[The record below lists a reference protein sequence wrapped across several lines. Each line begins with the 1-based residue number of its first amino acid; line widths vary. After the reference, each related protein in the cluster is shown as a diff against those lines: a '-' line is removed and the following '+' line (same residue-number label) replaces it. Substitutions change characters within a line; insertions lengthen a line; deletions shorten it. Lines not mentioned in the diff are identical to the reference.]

1 MVEYKILVSNVS
13 FLLYMHRTI
22 IKLMKE
28 IDIKNAL
35 TTAKKSAIEGGALLL
50 KNKTTL
56 NEEIFSTNKDIKLK
70 ADILAENAIKKI
82 IKNESNHPILAE
94 ESGFSS
100 ETSANIF
107 WVVDPLDGTAN
118 YARNLPMCCVSIAL
132 IINSRPALGVI
143 YDFINNDI
151 YEGSI
156 YTKALLNNKE
166 ISVSEVK
173 YANEG
178 ILLTGLPNNT
188 DYSDSALLKM
198 VKDFQNW
205 RKVRMIGS
213 AAMASAYVASGNAD
227 TYKENKTY
235 LWDVAAGAAIVNA
248 AGGKALITNQNENY
262 QVDVNFSNSH
272 LGI

>member
-1 MVEYKILVSNVS
+1 
-13 FLLYMHRTI
+13 MHRTI

-35 TTAKKSAIEGGALLL
+35 TIAKKSAVEGGSLLL
-50 KNKTTL
+50 KNKATL

-156 YTKALLNNKE
+156 YNFPDNNKDNR
-166 ISVSEVK
+166 IPIPPVK
-173 YANEG
+173 G
-178 ILLTGLPNNT
+178 VGL
-188 DYSDSALLKM
+188 A
-198 VKDFQNW
+198 
-205 RKVRMIGS
+205 
-213 AAMASAYVASGNAD
+213 
-227 TYKENKTY
+227 
-235 LWDVAAGAAIVNA
+235 
-248 AGGKALITNQNENY
+248 
-262 QVDVNFSNSH
+262 
-272 LGI
+272 